1 MVILTSIDVVGRYF
15 FLTPL
20 LGAHEM
26 ITLAMGIMIFLGMPL
41 VTASREHLT
50 VDLARSLLNQKGK
63 RIQQIFVDS
72 ISAFTF
78 LLFSWL
84 LLHHGF
90 GLSEDLMTTEDLEI
104 EQAPISFTM
113 AAMCFLT
120 IFIFLYQVACGTDE
134 KTSSYKGKM
143 RSKF

>member
-50 VDLARSLLNQKGK
+50 VDLARSLLNQTGK

-120 IFIFLYQVACGTDE
+120 IFIFL
-134 KTSSYKGKM
+134 
-143 RSKF
+143 SKLSFFELLLGHFKQF

>member
-1 MVILTSIDVVGRYF
+1 
-15 FLTPL
+15 
-20 LGAHEM
+20 
-26 ITLAMGIMIFLGMPL
+26 MPL
-41 VTASREHLT
+41 VTDSREHLT
-50 VDLARSLLNQKGK
+50 VDLATNLLNQKGK

-84 LLHHGF
+84 LLYHGF
-90 GLSEDLMTTEDLEI
+90 GLSEDLITTEDLEI

-120 IFIFLYQVACGTDE
+120 IFIFLYQVAYGNDE
-134 KTSSYKGKM
+134 KASSYKGKM
-143 RSKF
+143 SSKL

>member
-50 VDLARSLLNQKGK
+50 VDLARSLLNQTGK

-120 IFIFLYQVACGTDE
+120 IFIFLYQVACGNDE
-134 KTSSYKGKM
+134 KASSYKGKM
-143 RSKF
+143 SSKL

>member
-1 MVILTSIDVVGRYF
+1 MVILTSIDVIGRYF

-26 ITLAMGIMIFLGMPL
+26 ITLAMGIMIFLGIPL

-50 VDLARSLLNQKGK
+50 VDLANSLLNKKGK

-84 LLHHGF
+84 LLYHGF

-120 IFIFLYQVACGTDE
+120 IFIFC
-134 KTSSYKGKM
+134 K
-143 RSKF
+143 